1 MHIKL
6 LLPMLLLSFLTSCGS
21 NNKENSHLPGDIFNP
36 NGINNQTFDINE
48 KKFVHNLFKSEYL
61 WADRVDSSIDY
72 TSYSTPSELIKGLR
86 VTPPDKWSFSLTKKE
101 YDDFTNQKTEGFGF
115 GYTKDFTIF
124 LVRIGSPAYDKLYR
138 GDKILRINGETASY
152 ETLQKAKNTTRF
164 TVLRN
169 GKEKV
174 VSVTPSAY
182 SFQVTLGKILTQNQT
197 KIGYLRY
204 DSFTSSSVT
213 EFEKEFTKFK
223 AANISE
229 LIIDLRYNGG
239 GSVAVASTLLDN
251 ITNQY
256 SGQRQGYMDWND
268 NNKNQNQNFSFSDE
282 VEPNDL
288 NMKRVVFLV
297 TKNSASASELVIS
310 ALKPYL
316 GNSNVITI
324 GDNTHG
330 KNVGMSGKSYGSNY
344 YFLINFF
351 IKNDADES
359 TSFDGIAPT
368 CTAEDDITHKMGDE
382 NEAMLHTALSYLTN
396 GTCP

>member
-1 MHIKL
+1 
-6 LLPMLLLSFLTSCGS
+6 MLLLSFLTSCGS
-21 NNKENSHLPGDIFNP
+21 NDKGNIGCPNITQQNS
-36 NGINNQTFDINE
+36 NNFFSFNE
-48 KKFVHNLFKSEYL
+48 KQFICNLFQTEYL
-61 WADRVDSSIDY
+61 WADQV
-72 TSYSTPSELIKGLR
+72 ELNKVEDKDTASPQQMLDTLK
-86 VTPPDKWSFSLTKKE
+86 VTPPYKWSFSLTKKE

-115 GYTKDFTIF
+115 GYHKDFTIF
-124 LVRIGSPAYDKLYR
+124 LVRIGSPAYNKLYR
-138 GDKILRINGETASY
+138 GDKILRINGEEASY
-152 ETLQKAKNTTRF
+152 ETLQKAKSTTRF

-169 GKEKV
+169 GEEKE
-174 VSVTPSAY
+174 VSVTASDY
-182 SFQVTLGKILTQNQT
+182 TFQVTLGKVLTQNNT
-197 KIGYLRY
+197 NIGYLRY
-204 DSFTSSSVT
+204 DSFTSSSIE

-256 SGQRQGYMDWND
+256 SGKRQGYMDWND

-288 NMKRVVFLV
+288 NMKRVIFLV

-351 IKNDADES
+351 IKNAAGEK
-359 TSFDGIAPT
+359 TSFDGIPAT
-368 CTAEDDITHKMGDE
+368 CTAEDDITHRMGDE